1 MRYVLLGVMLLSIL
15 MFTSCG
21 DAPAP
26 DEEGAPPAAP
36 STTEAPEPAAQPPA
50 EPPAAQTSQAIGDA
64 VGALYIDTMKQVTA
78 ALEGSPDV
86 EVAKAELTKIKADAV
101 GKLVELGRK
110 RAALDGAGKAAVDR
124 GVRGAM
130 RRVPP
135 EVFEAF
141 SAAHKHYA
149 AADRETGDL
158 LASFNVITQYAAFEL
173 LKKQAPEEFE
183 RLGLSD

>member
-15 MFTSCG
+15 VFTSCG

-26 DEEGAPPAAP
+26 DEEGPAPSAP
-36 STTEAPEPAAQPPA
+36 STTEDPAPAA
-50 EPPAAQTSQAIGDA
+50 EPPAAETPQAIGDA
-64 VGALYIDTMKQVTA
+64 VGALYIDTMRQVTA
-78 ALEGSPDV
+78 ALEGKPEVD
-86 EVAKAELTKIKADAV
+86 VAKAKLTEIKADAV

-110 RAALDGAGKAAVDR
+110 RAALDGAGKAAADR

-149 AADRETGDL
+149 TADREMGDL

-183 RLGLSD
+183 RLGLSE